1 MSQSMISF
9 WVGLAVVLII
19 AFVLAR
25 RYRVE
30 HPGEGMGQWL
40 DAHHM
45 GWMHRKH

>member
-30 HPGEGMGQWL
+30 HPEQGMVQWL
-40 DAHHM
+40 DTHHM